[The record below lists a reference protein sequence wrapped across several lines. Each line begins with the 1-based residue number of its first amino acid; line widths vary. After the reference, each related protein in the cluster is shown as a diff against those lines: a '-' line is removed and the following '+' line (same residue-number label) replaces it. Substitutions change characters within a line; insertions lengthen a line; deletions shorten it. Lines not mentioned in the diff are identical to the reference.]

1 MSAPKRFPTA
11 LMDPPTPHVRKPV
24 AGVGGL
30 PCGVFGRPLERRE
43 RPQLPPG
50 QATTRPRWHNLCME
64 HDGQLQLYTA
74 VANQLKEAHARVRA
88 LQVPE
93 GVRMALTRKLLV
105 ITAAAKHDLADAARR
120 LEAFNADLDEGRIP
134 EEGR

>member
-1 MSAPKRFPTA
+1 M
-11 LMDPPTPHVRKPV
+11 
-24 AGVGGL
+24 G
-30 PCGVFGRPLERRE
+30 
-43 RPQLPPG
+43 
-50 QATTRPRWHNLCME
+50 

-105 ITAAAKHDLADAARR
+105 ITAAAKHDLPGAARR
-120 LEAFNADLDEGRIP
+120 LERFMADLDEGRIP
-134 EEGR
+134 EGDR

>member
-1 MSAPKRFPTA
+1 
-11 LMDPPTPHVRKPV
+11 
-24 AGVGGL
+24 
-30 PCGVFGRPLERRE
+30 
-43 RPQLPPG
+43 
-50 QATTRPRWHNLCME
+50 ME

-74 VANQLKEAHARVRA
+74 VANQLKEAHSRVRA

-120 LEAFNADLDEGRIP
+120 LDRFMVDLDEGRFSQ
-134 EEGR
+134 EDH

>member
-1 MSAPKRFPTA
+1 MCGPDSRRSPEGR
-11 LMDPPTPHVRKPV
+11 LRHQLRPP
-24 AGVGGL
+24 
-30 PCGVFGRPLERRE
+30 
-43 RPQLPPG
+43 

-105 ITAAAKHDLADAARR
+105 ITAAAKHDLAAAARR
-120 LEAFNADLDEGRIP
+120 LERFNADLDEGRIP
-134 EEGR
+134 GEDD